1 MLQFFSLINDDLA
14 GVEQLWKCLLLS
26 LGSTFLFRDLNWT
39 KLKKSSFRLWL
50 SLVTIGLT
58 SLISRICYASFI
70 IYLFFNLTKFCWTCP
85 FMVRIILQSLKNLEY
100 YLEDLEIVWK
110 KLKISFLDF
119 DFLPS
124 QYTMAEISKICP
136 KLWVVFSS
144 KIRQIWYC
152 VLMNLNQVYI
162 DLWGKNARW
171 FWFLDINWNFR

>member
-50 SLVTIGLT
+50 SPVTIGLT

-85 FMVRIILQSLKNLEY
+85 FMVKIILQSLKNLEY

-110 KLKISFLDF
+110 KKTQNQFPWLWLSSITIHYGRNFPILSKNCESFFHLK
-119 DFLPS
+119 
-124 QYTMAEISKICP
+124 
-136 KLWVVFSS
+136 
-144 KIRQIWYC
+144 
-152 VLMNLNQVYI
+152 
-162 DLWGKNARW
+162 
-171 FWFLDINWNFR
+171 